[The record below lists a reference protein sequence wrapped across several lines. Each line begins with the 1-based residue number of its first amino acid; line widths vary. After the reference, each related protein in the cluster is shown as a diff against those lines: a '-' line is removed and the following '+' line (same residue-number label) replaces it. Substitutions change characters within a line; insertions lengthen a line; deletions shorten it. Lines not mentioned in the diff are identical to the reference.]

1 LEQEKR
7 RKKESRVDTREDST
21 VKETAKDMSP
31 NKNDKINKTVVNKND
46 DELNQNTT
54 KENNLTKTEEVLLN
68 HEKENTSGK
77 EKENKEKENQSTIS
91 STKANDKNIKNATD
105 MKATMLSNKSDTT
118 IKEEEIEM
126 DIDTPKEISEEK
138 PMRKTNQGTKIG
150 KVAKSSKS
158 AKTAKT
164 LSKDKTETDMTNKVE
179 DKTAVESMEI
189 DEPEITKVEC
199 VKPLQKKNEMPMGS
213 LLTNLPTTANP
224 PPESGLFKNSSCN
237 KQIMKVIVTVVIATA
252 LIMVLNSYL
261 VIKTPDSV

>member
-1 LEQEKR
+1 
-7 RKKESRVDTREDST
+7 
-21 VKETAKDMSP
+21 
-31 NKNDKINKTVVNKND
+31 
-46 DELNQNTT
+46 
-54 KENNLTKTEEVLLN
+54 
-68 HEKENTSGK
+68 
-77 EKENKEKENQSTIS
+77 
-91 STKANDKNIKNATD
+91 
-105 MKATMLSNKSDTT
+105 
-118 IKEEEIEM
+118 
-126 DIDTPKEISEEK
+126 
-138 PMRKTNQGTKIG
+138 MRKTNQGTKIG